1 MRNSLWRPAAPR
13 RPAAPPNTT
22 LRPAVLAGALALV
35 AALVATGLA
44 PPAGADVEVRLQ
56 LPQRA
61 KIDLRGK
68 ESVTVAPF
76 LVIAREGETPG
87 PERDVDVE
95 GEFTRYLEKILRR
108 ETDLHVVES
117 GPLAFPTYDLEE
129 LLEDREFW
137 QDVGERTQADLI
149 VSGSL
154 DFDIQDRTGYRTE
167 EFVSPL
173 DGRTYYRQV
182 LVEQTGFEYD
192 VLMVVVDGVTGRV
205 LYRDNF
211 KDFRSFPS
219 GDVDPVAGMFENL
232 YSLEDRIL
240 NVFSQQEV
248 ETTRVLFTGGG

>member
-1 MRNSLWRPAAPR
+1 M
-13 RPAAPPNTT
+13 TT
-22 LRPAVLAGALALV
+22 LSPHRAATSLRPGMVPWVFALAAGLL
-35 AALVATGLA
+35 ASGLA
-44 PPAGADVEVRLQ
+44 SPAEAEVEVRLQ

-76 LVIAREGETPG
+76 LVIAQEGETRG
-87 PERDVDVE
+87 AERDVDVE
-95 GEFTRYLEKILRR
+95 GEFGRYLEKILRR
-108 ETDLHVVES
+108 ETDLHVVEA
-117 GPLAFPTYDLEE
+117 GPLAFPTYDLAE
-129 LLEDREFW
+129 LLEDGAFW
-137 QDVGERTQADLI
+137 RDVGERTQADLI

-154 DFDIQDRTGYRTE
+154 DFDVQDRTGYRTE

-192 VLMVVVDGVTGRV
+192 VLMVVVDGASGRV

-248 ETTRVLFTGGG
+248 ETTRVLFTGRD